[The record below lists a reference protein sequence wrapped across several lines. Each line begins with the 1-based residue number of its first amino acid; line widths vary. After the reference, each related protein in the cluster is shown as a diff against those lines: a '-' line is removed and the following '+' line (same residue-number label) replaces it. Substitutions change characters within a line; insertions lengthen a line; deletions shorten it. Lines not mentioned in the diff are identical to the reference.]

1 MSDEGGLGI
10 GLAEKF
16 FGLMLLVAGLLG
28 LYFTV
33 TSVSVLGA
41 ATGFFTVMCLIL
53 IVVGL
58 VLMIAK
64 TSE

>member
-10 GLAEKF
+10 RLAEKF
-16 FGLMLLVAGLLG
+16 FGLILLVVGLIG
-28 LYFTV
+28 LYYTV
-33 TSVSVLGA
+33 TSASVLGA
-41 ATGFFTVMCLIL
+41 ETGFFSVMCLIL

>member
-16 FGLMLLVAGLLG
+16 FGLILLVVGLLG
-28 LYFTV
+28 LYYTV
-33 TSVSVLGA
+33 TSASVLGF
-41 ATGFFTVMCLIL
+41 ATDFFTVMCLIL

-64 TSE
+64 TGE